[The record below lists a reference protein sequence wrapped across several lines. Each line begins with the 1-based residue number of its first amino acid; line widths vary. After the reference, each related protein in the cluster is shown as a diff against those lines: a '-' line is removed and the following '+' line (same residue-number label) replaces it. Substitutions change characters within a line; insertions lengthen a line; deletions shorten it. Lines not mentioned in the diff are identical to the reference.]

1 MHIHNDADI
10 DTATDTDT
18 DTFKDT
24 DTDTDTD
31 TRCELPGADTCLP
44 LNEVSKEYGVSTSNH
59 HYHRQKLSD
68 LLPALQYFWITSS
81 RKRREKRRN
90 STRYSWIISG

>member
-1 MHIHNDADI
+1 MQIKMRIHNDADI
-10 DTATDTDT
+10 DTATDADT

-44 LNEVSKEYGVSTSNH
+44 LNEVSK
-59 HYHRQKLSD
+59 
-68 LLPALQYFWITSS
+68 
-81 RKRREKRRN
+81 
-90 STRYSWIISG
+90 